1 MDRWSVRGFG
11 VRALAVIGCLLAG
24 LFLARTS
31 PAQTPGEG
39 RAAHAWDGGWKAGLG
54 EEEPARETVSGEAM
68 VVAAYAAL
76 WVLMLLYVVRLTMEL
91 KALRRDTDELR
102 RRLDEPGGS

>member
-1 MDRWSVRGFG
+1 MERWSARGSGFKAA
-11 VRALAVIGCLLAG
+11 VVIGCVLAG
-24 LFLARTS
+24 LFLARTA
-31 PAQTPGEG
+31 PAQAPGDG
-39 RAAHAWDGGWKAGLG
+39 RAAHAWDGGWKAGLS
-54 EEEPARETVSGEAM
+54 EEPARETVSGEAT

-76 WVLMLLYVVRLTMEL
+76 WVLLLLYVVRLTMEL